1 MIPYVGVPLL
11 SNVYDSTSPSRVDRQ
26 AGTRDAD
33 SEDFDASCEQLYYTV
48 WPWPD
53 T

>member
-11 SNVYDSTSPSRVDRQ
+11 SNVHDSTSPRRVDRQ

-33 SEDFDASCEQLYYTV
+33 SEDFDAKLQTAVPYCIALA
-48 WPWPD
+48 
-53 T
+53 